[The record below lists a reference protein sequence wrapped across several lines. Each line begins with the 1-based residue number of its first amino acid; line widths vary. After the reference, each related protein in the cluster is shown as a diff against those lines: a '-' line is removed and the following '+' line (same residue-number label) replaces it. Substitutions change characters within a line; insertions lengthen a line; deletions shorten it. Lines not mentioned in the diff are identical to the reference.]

1 VEAANVVSCA
11 GFRPPGRWPI
21 PALLRPAAEKR
32 QGTKSR
38 GVAGGGAAG
47 YGDFA
52 TGSGVPVME
61 RGGSAVDLAS
71 WHEPDGEGERAAGVA
86 AGVLHDE
93 ILRGLVVMKRQ
104 SDVAARAS
112 RLSAESQHRQR
123 TSLGLSCHNAGI
135 MRCRIEMR

>member
-1 VEAANVVSCA
+1 M
-11 GFRPPGRWPI
+11 

-38 GVAGGGAAG
+38 DVGGGGAAG

-86 AGVLHDE
+86 AGVLHE
-93 ILRGLVVMKRQ
+93 ILRGLVVMKRR
-104 SDVAARAS
+104 SNVVARAS
-112 RLSAESQHRQR
+112 RLSAENRHRQR
-123 TSLGLSCHNAGI
+123 TSLGVSRNDAGI
-135 MRCRIEMR
+135 MRCRP

>member
-1 VEAANVVSCA
+1 M
-11 GFRPPGRWPI
+11 
-21 PALLRPAAEKR
+21 RPAAEKR

-38 GVAGGGAAG
+38 DVGVAVPRG
-47 YGDFA
+47 YGDFTA
-52 TGSGVPVME
+52 GSVVRVKE
-61 RGGSAVDLAS
+61 RDGGAVDLAL

-93 ILRGLVVMKRQ
+93 ILRGLVVMKRR

-123 TSLGLSCHNAGI
+123 TSLGLSHNDAGI
-135 MRCRIEMR
+135 MRCRP